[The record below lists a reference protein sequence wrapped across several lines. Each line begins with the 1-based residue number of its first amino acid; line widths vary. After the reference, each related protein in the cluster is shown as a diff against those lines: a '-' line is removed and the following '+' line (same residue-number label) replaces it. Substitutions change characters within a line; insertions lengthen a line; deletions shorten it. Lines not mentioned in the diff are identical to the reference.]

1 MKRFSGVEVGM
12 LIVASLFIV
21 CGAVTAI
28 RPGGGNLLVSG
39 GKAPK
44 WPVTKAT
51 AVRISKGTERGL
63 GVIAILFGAGFVW
76 LVFQKPEE
84 K

>member
-1 MKRFSGVEVGM
+1 MKRFSGVEMGM

-21 CGAVTAI
+21 CGVVTVL
-28 RPGGGNLLVSG
+28 RPGGGYLLVSG
-39 GKAPK
+39 SRAPK
-44 WPVTKAT
+44 WPDTKAT
-51 AVRISKGTERGL
+51 GVRISKGTERGM